1 MIHHL
6 QLKQGQ
12 FLEISLFSDVRRIQV
27 EREDKTEHQ
36 KCIST
41 GTNHKS
47 QYWLLP
53 FIFNKY
59 LYIPPSTL

>member
-36 KCIST
+36 
-41 GTNHKS
+41 
-47 QYWLLP
+47 
-53 FIFNKY
+53 
-59 LYIPPSTL
+59 